1 MLRANN
7 RNISSKSFES
17 RQSYLLE
24 KFKEKA
30 YIKDPESKGAAQ
42 QMMSDPKAMDNMM
55 SGMKSQIMMFVP
67 NTIIMG
73 WINAFF
79 AGFVVMK
86 LPFPLTTSFKAMMQS
101 GVSTNDLDVRWV
113 SSISWYFLNLIGLSP
128 LYSLILGGQNLA
140 GGVQTPGA
148 AGAPQAGVSPLA
160 QPGADAQRIFNSE
173 AENLALVKHDYIL
186 DGIEKRVIKSNQ

>member
-7 RNISSKSFES
+7 RNISSKSFAS

-24 KFKEKA
+24 KFKDNA